1 MAINTFTF
9 GGVTSS
15 TYGIYVSGEK
25 LFNAPARDAEVIQ
38 IPGRDGD
45 YILDKGSFK
54 NIKVTYRVF
63 NQEKN
68 LSDFRTK
75 LANLRSALC
84 SKRGYQ
90 RLTDTFHP
98 DEYRMAAFID
108 SIEVTPVKYNTASE
122 FDITF
127 ECKPQRW
134 LTSGETAT
142 SVANNG
148 TLSNPTLFDSEP
160 LLAVKGYGVVSFN
173 GYTIELHNEV
183 WGLVQMWPSGTERM
197 INSYPA
203 KKVLRWAK
211 TYGSSTDNKIDTG
224 DEITCG
230 DIVFNLDLCD
240 GGYTVESESQDVILR
255 YVSTTA
261 SPQTLEVA
269 FTASPTASCYK
280 GTSGNFFQYTR
291 RLFVKQGGTTV
302 QTVTVTF
309 TGKYVQSTI
318 GYFVMDAELD
328 YYDKIYFYDANQ
340 TNSRIDITAP
350 FVADST
356 KSYLGNPTYI
366 DCATGECY
374 KIYAL
379 QPVSLNDK
387 IDIGSDLP
395 RLKPGTNTF
404 TYDNTVT
411 ELKVTPRWW
420 IV

>member
-142 SVANNG
+142 AVANNG
-148 TLSNPTLFDSEP
+148 TLSNPTLFDASP
-160 LLAVKGYGVVSFN
+160 LLEVKGYGTLNVNDSEITLNNIPLGDVYYNSKSNPSSARISVPLNDGRLNDGDTIRVTNLSYSEYITLPFGCVITNVTENITTQDFTAVLSGGAVGSNSLSFQIDAEQVTIPNTQNTTKKYVFSGNITYTDGDGVSQTITYLCQSSVTVASGNPRRIEFN
-173 GYTIELHNEV
+173 TR
-183 WGLVQMWPSGTERM
+183 LVTS
-197 INSYPA
+197 
-203 KKVLRWAK
+203 L
-211 TYGSSTDNKIDTG
+211 GSSLPDWKYIRFG
-224 DEITCG
+224 EI
-230 DIVFNLDLCD
+230 
-240 GGYTVESESQDVILR
+240 
-255 YVSTTA
+255 
-261 SPQTLEVA
+261 
-269 FTASPTASCYK
+269 
-280 GTSGNFFQYTR
+280 
-291 RLFVKQGGTTV
+291 
-302 QTVTVTF
+302 
-309 TGKYVQSTI
+309 I
-318 GYFVMDAELD
+318 G
-328 YYDKIYFYDANQ
+328 
-340 TNSRIDITAP
+340 
-350 FVADST
+350 DST
-356 KSYLGNPTYI
+356 VSALGNPTYI
-366 DCATGECY
+366 DC
-374 KIYAL
+374 
-379 QPVSLNDK
+379 
-387 IDIGSDLP
+387 DIGIAYRLNGGVVIDLNNATQLPIDLP
-395 RLKPGTNTF
+395 MLPVGTSTF
-404 TYDNTVT
+404 TYDNTIT
-411 ELKVTPRWW
+411 ELKVQPRWW
-420 IV
+420 KV